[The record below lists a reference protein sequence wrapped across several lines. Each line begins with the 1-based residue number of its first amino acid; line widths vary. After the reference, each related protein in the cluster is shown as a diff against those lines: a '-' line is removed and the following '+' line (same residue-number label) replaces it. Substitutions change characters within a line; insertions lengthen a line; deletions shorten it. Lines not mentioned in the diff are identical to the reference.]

1 MYYMIEAALNFFLK
15 HYFFFF
21 FTKIT
26 STAKLKRFQKLL
38 TTSVISLIRINYWVR
53 LRLKFNLKRINTDQV
68 VIKPTG
74 LRR

>member
-1 MYYMIEAALNFFLK
+1 MYYMIEAALKKILK
-15 HYFFFF
+15 HYSFFFF

-53 LRLKFNLKRINTDQV
+53 LRLKFNLKRT
-68 VIKPTG
+68 K
-74 LRR
+74 

>member
-1 MYYMIEAALNFFLK
+1 MYYMIEAALKKILK
-15 HYFFFF
+15 HYSFFF

-53 LRLKFNLKRINTDQV
+53 LRLKFNLKRT
-68 VIKPTG
+68 K
-74 LRR
+74 